1 MKQLI
6 VLALAAA
13 VVSAPAA
20 AQPNKTRVARSAPSE
35 AANYDGPWT
44 IEATTTVGNCSALV
58 PGSLTI
64 QANRVASAAG
74 LSAEPW
80 GYVENDGTF
89 VARFSDANGH
99 LARANGRLSAAG
111 GSGAWSS
118 STDMCGG
125 TWRARRAGGDRA
137 SR

>member
-13 VVSAPAA
+13 VISTPSA
-20 AQPNKTRVARSAPSE
+20 AQPNRTRVARATPAE
-35 AANYDGPWT
+35 IAGYDGSWI
-44 IEATTTVGNCSALV
+44 IEATTTVGKCPALV
-58 PGSLTI
+58 PASLTI
-64 QANRVASAAG
+64 QGNRVASAAG
-74 LSAEPW
+74 LSTEPW

-89 VARFSDANGH
+89 VARFSDSSGH
-99 LARANGRLSAAG
+99 MARANGRLGGAG

-125 TWRARRAGGDRA
+125 TWRARRDNQNSA